1 MADRPPHVLILV
13 PEPAYPEPWAW
24 AFHVEA
30 EALRSGGFEVSA
42 RPWTASGELAPF
54 DAVLPLVAWGYHERH
69 DEWLAL
75 LERLESEPV
84 PCINPARLLRWNS
97 DKAYLAELDAKDVP
111 TVHTIAVEALD
122 EHGLRE
128 ARDRFGCE
136 RLVVKPPISASATG
150 TFLLSPSDPVPD
162 EVAGRRMLIQPF
174 MASIAA
180 HGEYSLMLFDDEYSH
195 TILKTPKVGDF
206 RVQPHLGGTERPCE
220 PPAGALDLARSA
232 LAAAPA
238 EAVYARVDMVADD
251 EGTLRI
257 MELELIEPA
266 LWLQLGPGAG
276 SAFASAV
283 RRAIEQ
289 PLPQG

>member
-1 MADRPPHVLILV
+1 LAASPPHVLVLV
-13 PEPAYPEPWAW
+13 PDPVYPEPWAW

-30 EALRSGGFEVSA
+30 EALRAGGFQVSA
-42 RPWTASGELAPF
+42 RPWTAPGDLASF
-54 DAVLPLVAWGYHERH
+54 DAVLPLVVWGYHERY

-75 LERLESEPV
+75 LGRLGTDDT
-84 PCINPARLLRWNS
+84 PCINPPALLRWNG
-97 DKAYLAELDAKDVP
+97 DKAYLAELDAKGIP

-136 RLVVKPPISASATG
+136 RLVVKPPVSASATG
-150 TFLLSPSDPVPD
+150 THLLKPDDLVPA
-162 EVAGRRMLIQPF
+162 EVAGRRMLVQPF

-180 HGEYSLMLFDDEYSH
+180 TGEYSLMLFAGRFGH
-195 TILKTPKVGDF
+195 AILKTPKSGDF
-206 RVQPHLGGTERPCE
+206 RVQPHLGGSERPCE
-220 PPAGALDLARSA
+220 APAGGVELARAA

-251 EGTLRI
+251 AGTLRI

-266 LWLQLGPGAG
+266 LWLQHAPDKGA
-276 SAFASAV
+276 AFASAI
-283 RRAIEQ
+283 REA
-289 PLPQG
+289 LG